1 VIGVD
6 HIFPLAPFQLFDLV
20 GLDTSVEILRTLY
33 EHRHE
38 PACVPP
44 PPMLRCMVTAGQPIR
59 PSGEGFCDGCMV
71 GAYR

>member
-1 VIGVD
+1 
-6 HIFPLAPFQLFDLV
+6 
-20 GLDTSVEILRTLY
+20 VEILRTLY

-44 PPMLRCMVTAGQPIR
+44 PPMLRRMVTAGQPIR